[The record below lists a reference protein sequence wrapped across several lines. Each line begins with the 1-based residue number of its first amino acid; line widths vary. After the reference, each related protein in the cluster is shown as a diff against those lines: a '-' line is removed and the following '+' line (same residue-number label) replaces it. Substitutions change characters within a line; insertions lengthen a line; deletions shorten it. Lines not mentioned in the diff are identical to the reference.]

1 MGCHKRSA
9 QREIHSN
16 SGLPQKEEKSP
27 TFFPFRFLKKSL
39 KTNDNEDTN
48 IQNLWH
54 GAKAVLR
61 GKFIVI
67 QAFLQNK
74 EKSHTDNSNHPLNV
88 LEKEQQTKPKVIRR
102 KEIINIRDEINKI

>member
-39 KTNDNEDTN
+39 KTNDNEDIN

-74 EKSHTDNSNHPLNV
+74 EKSHTDNSNHRERNEEKLTSWRLNEM
-88 LEKEQQTKPKVIRR
+88 LLKKQ
-102 KEIINIRDEINKI
+102 